1 MPSGLARRRP
11 LPLAHERTT
20 MRHRALSLLCTL
32 ACVPAAACHHAKP
45 APAPTPV
52 PTAARI
58 YYDNSGGI
66 QDSVRVVVRDAQ
78 TMKTVWQQATSQ
90 QSSPPPMPA
99 IDFTK
104 EMVLVVG
111 AGRMTPEDQ
120 IRVDSV
126 SVVKEPNVE
135 GKQEDVLRVVV
146 VITRGC
152 MQFKTDAYP
161 LEIVKVRRFEGAVH
175 FVDRQTQAQ
184 GCHSGSSGA
193 MGSRRPAP
201 AMSARSLG
209 SRSDVARAVVPR
221 SGRPGA

>member
-1 MPSGLARRRP
+1 
-11 LPLAHERTT
+11 
-20 MRHRALSLLCTL
+20 MRHRALSMLSVLVAVPIATCHHGRS
-32 ACVPAAACHHAKP
+32 VPA
-45 APAPTPV
+45 APTPV
-52 PTAARI
+52 PSAARI

-90 QSSPPPMPA
+90 QSSPPPMPV
-99 IDFTK
+99 IDFSK

-126 SVVKEPNVE
+126 TVVKEPNVQ

-146 VITRGC
+146 AITKGC

-161 LEIVKVRRFEGAVH
+161 LEIVKVRRFEGPVH
-175 FVDRQTQAQ
+175 FVDRQAQAQ
-184 GCHSGSSGA
+184 GCHSGA
-193 MGSRRPAP
+193 
-201 AMSARSLG
+201 
-209 SRSDVARAVVPR
+209 
-221 SGRPGA
+221 